1 MSSSTTGHGKQ
12 FTLFVSAGPNP
23 WKVVIILEEL
33 GLTYKTVVVD
43 VTKGENKGP
52 EYTKVNPNGRTPA
65 LIDHFNND
73 FTIWESG
80 AIMLYLVGKYDKEHN
95 ISFADFDSTAIANQY
110 LMFQMSG
117 QGPYMGQL
125 GWFLRYHQE
134 KIPSAVERYRAETMR
149 IMGVLEKVLEGKQYL
164 VDDKLSYADL
174 AFVPYQWVADFFK
187 PELDGWR
194 NEFPTLAAWN
204 DKLEA
209 RDSVKKFK
217 AVRAE
222 CGF

>member
-1 MSSSTTGHGKQ
+1 MSSSTTSHGKQ
-12 FTLFVSAGPNP
+12 FTLYVSAGPNP

-33 GLTYKTVVVD
+33 CLAYKTVVVD
-43 VTKGENKGP
+43 VNNGENKAP
-52 EYTKVNPNGRTPA
+52 EFTKLNPNGRLPA
-65 LIDHFNND
+65 LVDHSNND

-80 AIMLYLVGKYDKEHN
+80 AIILYLVGKYDTEHK
-95 ISFADFDSTAIANQY
+95 ISFPDFDSTATANQY

-125 GWFLRYHQE
+125 GWFLRYHHE
-134 KIPSAVERYRAETMR
+134 KIPSAIERYRAETMR
-149 IMGVLEKVLEGKQYL
+149 IMGVLEKVLEGKQYM
-164 VDDKLSYADL
+164 VNDKPSYADL
-174 AFVPYQWVADFFK
+174 AFVPYQWAADWIK

-194 NEFPTLAAWN
+194 DEFPTVAAWS
-204 DKLEA
+204 DRLEA
-209 RDSVKKFK
+209 RDSVKKCK